1 MDDASGSSGIVDV
14 PYFEMYEQDNEVEYV
29 KSEIEAYLTDRY
41 ESRNTPSFDILT
53 WWGNNKSKYP
63 ILARVASDV
72 LAMPVSTV
80 ASESAFSTGGRVLDS
95 FRSSLSP
102 VTVEAIVCSQNWL
115 KDPIKLDIRES
126 LDEVEVFE
134 ALESGNTIIFCFYV
148 G

>member
-1 MDDASGSSGIVDV
+1 
-14 PYFEMYEQDNEVEYV
+14 
-29 KSEIEAYLTDRY
+29 
-41 ESRNTPSFDILT
+41 
-53 WWGNNKSKYP
+53 
-63 ILARVASDV
+63 
-72 LAMPVSTV
+72 MPVSTV
-80 ASESAFSTGGRVLDS
+80 ASESAFSTGGRVLDP

-115 KDPIKLDIRES
+115 KNPIKLDIRDS